1 MGKKRITTEE
11 RIKDLA
17 MKCYGIPEGHIEEN
31 NWNHI
36 VIKGLCSMIIKIWVD
51 WKEDTRH
58 YQPSR
63 RLYERYLDTVSR
75 GEHKLDPD
83 SADYETAVRVVNDC
97 RKYLNLVVR
106 SRVRDRTAC
115 RVF

>member
-11 RIKDLA
+11 RIKELA
-17 MKCYGIPEGHIEEN
+17 MKCYGIPEGHTEEN
-31 NWNHI
+31 NWNHR
-36 VIKGLCSMIIKIWVD
+36 VINGLCRMIIEIWVD

-58 YQPSR
+58 FQPSQ
-63 RLYERYLDTVSR
+63 RLYESYLDTVCR
-75 GEHKLDPD
+75 GENRLDPD
-83 SADYETAVRVVNDC
+83 SADYDTAVRVVNDC
-97 RKYLNLVVR
+97 RKYLNLVVG